1 MSACPGALGTA
12 LGQGRGPRGASGTAR
27 PQRNR
32 LVDEPLV
39 ILVENRDN
47 DGALRVRSS
56 VKWTVSTGVTPG

>member
-1 MSACPGALGTA
+1 M
-12 LGQGRGPRGASGTAR
+12 AR